1 MRRRTLLQLA
11 SLSCVTTYSAW
22 AQGPGSMRISTLPE
36 QDPATSIAE
45 QVMTEA
51 YRRLGISLVVNKLP
65 GERSL
70 RSANN
75 GETDGELYRKV
86 GMERDYPNLLIVP
99 VALLNYEIVIFTRGT
114 NFVVNGWDSLRPF
127 TIGYVKSIKIVEK
140 NTQGMKVEVA
150 NTLRQAFLKLML
162 GRSDVVVANRTSGL
176 AVLKELNLQEI
187 KVLTPPLVSFPVFHY
202 LNSKHAALVP
212 KLTTVLQQMQ
222 KDKIIENIQKAVMSE
237 QGAHHVLPQ
246 EIDLGEPLHS

>member
-22 AQGPGSMRISTLPE
+22 AQVRKPMQISTLLE

-45 QVMTEA
+45 QIMTEA
-51 YRRLGISLVVNKLP
+51 YRRLGLGLVVSKLP

-114 NFVVNGWDSLRPF
+114 NFVVNGWESLRPF
-127 TIGYVKSIKIVEK
+127 TVGYVKSIKIVEK

-162 GRSDVVVANRTSGL
+162 GRSDVVVANRASGL
-176 AVLKELNLQEI
+176 AVLKELNLPEI
-187 KVLTPPLVSFPVFHY
+187 KVLTPPLVTFPVFHY
-202 LNSKHAALVP
+202 LHNKHAALVP

-222 KDKIIENIQKAVMSE
+222 KDKSIENIQKAVMSE
-237 QGAHHVLPQ
+237 QGAHQVTLPYI
-246 EIDLGEPLHS
+246 ELSDPIPS